1 MEGIKVYV
9 KDADGG
15 AAAPVGATPAPA
27 TPAEFKKS
35 MNDLVVKIETLK
47 KSVGL
52 DGAPPRATLLART
65 PAAKGFLRFFLK
77 KIYYNLLLLFCFCL
91 IFFLAIF

>member
-1 MEGIKVYV
+1 MLQTPRQIMEGIKVHV

-15 AAAPVGATPAPA
+15 TAAVGATPAPA

-52 DGAPPRATLLART
+52 DGAPPRAPPLART
-65 PAAKGFLRFFLK
+65 PAAKGFFTFF
-77 KIYYNLLLLFCFCL
+77 
-91 IFFLAIF
+91 